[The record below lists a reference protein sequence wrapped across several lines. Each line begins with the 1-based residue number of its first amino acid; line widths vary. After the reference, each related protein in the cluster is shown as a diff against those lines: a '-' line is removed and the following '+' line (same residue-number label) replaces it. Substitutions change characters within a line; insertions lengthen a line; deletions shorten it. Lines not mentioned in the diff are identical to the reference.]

1 MGHSHKHGA
10 SHEPHLHSTI
20 DWAQLGH
27 GNRTVAHV
35 AYLCLAVNIALTLA
49 KGIVGYSWNS
59 ISLLADAVHSA
70 SDTIS
75 DLATILCLR
84 KAKQVPTARYPLGYG
99 KMETLGSFFISC
111 MLLSGS
117 LSVGIHAL
125 GQVFERLS
133 PTVSW
138 WEPLQAWLHKIPG
151 AHAHSH
157 SHSHSHAADMTDPR
171 AIVFLLLSLAI
182 KEMLY
187 QTMHSTAQK
196 ARSTM
201 LEASAQHQRCES
213 SASIMSLLALIGASL
228 GYPWLDSLGGL
239 AQAAVN
245 GLEAWRLLVRSLEY
259 LCDRTADPDVL
270 EAIDRAL
277 AAAASEAEASK
288 TLPSFTWSDLA
299 VVPSGPFLA
308 VFVTFNFD
316 QAVVLA
322 QAVATEKW
330 VGQQLHTVYPE
341 VRKIY

>member
-10 SHEPHLHSTI
+10 SHELHVHSTI

-27 GNRTVAHV
+27 GNRTVAHM
-35 AYLCLAVNIALTLA
+35 AYLCLAVNIVLTVA
-49 KGIVGYSWNS
+49 KGMVGYSWNS
-59 ISLLADAVHSA
+59 TSLLADAVHSA

-111 MLLSGS
+111 ILLSGS

-125 GQVFERLS
+125 GQVFERLL
-133 PTVSW
+133 PTVYW
-138 WEPLQAWLHKIPG
+138 WEPLHEWLHMIPG
-151 AHAHSH
+151 AHTHG
-157 SHSHSHAADMTDPR
+157 HSHATDMTDPR
-171 AIVFLLLSLAI
+171 AIVFMLLSLAT

-187 QTMHSTAQK
+187 QAMHSTAQK

-213 SASIMSLLALIGASL
+213 SASIMSLLAVIGASL

-239 AQAAVN
+239 ARAAVN

-259 LCDRTADPDVL
+259 LCDRSADPDVL
-270 EAIDRAL
+270 EAIDHAL
-277 AAAASEAEASK
+277 SAAASEAELSE

-308 VFVTFNFD
+308 VFVTFYFD

-330 VGQQLHTVYPE
+330 VSEQLHTVYPE